1 MARNNT
7 NSNVLTRGLKYK
19 NSKNNKNNKKAKAVE
34 EVTFD
39 KSQRLEYL
47 TGFHKR
53 KLERQKNAQTFL
65 KEQARLMKIE
75 ERRKLKFEREETIQ
89 KQLKEMKEKM
99 KEIGDYKDSSDEE
112 PIYTG
117 EDDEWKGFSKPEEA
131 TVEALGS
138 DSDDDQEDYKP
149 ILKKQ
154 TIYED
159 NTEVK
164 TESIETNDNFEFL
177 AKINRV
183 DMKKNEDI
191 LNKSIKR
198 AADYADFMGMGS
210 KDDVKLIAKQPYAE
224 QASKTSKKKKK
235 FRYLTKNERKDNQYK
250 AYKNK
255 HRK

>member
-1 MARNNT
+1 MARVNT

-19 NSKNNKNNKKAKAVE
+19 NSKNKHKKNAKPVE

-53 KLERQKNAQTFL
+53 KLERQKNAQNFL
-65 KEQARLMKIE
+65 KEQARLLKIE
-75 ERRKLKFEREETIQ
+75 ERRKLKFEREETVQ

-112 PIYTG
+112 PVYTG

-131 TVEALGS
+131 TVEALESS
-138 DSDDDQEDYKP
+138 DSELDYKP
-149 ILKKQ
+149 ILKRQ

-183 DMKKNEDI
+183 DINKNEDI

-198 AADYADFMGMGS
+198 AADYANFMGMGS
-210 KDDVKLIAKQPYAE
+210 KDDVKLIAKKPYAE
-224 QASKTSKKKKK
+224 QASKNSKKKK

>member
-19 NSKNNKNNKKAKAVE
+19 NNKNKHKKNAKAVE

-39 KSQRLEYL
+39 KSERLEYL

-53 KLERQKNAQTFL
+53 KLERQKNAQVFL

-75 ERRKLKFEREETIQ
+75 ERRKLKFEREETVQ

-112 PIYTG
+112 PIYKG
-117 EDDEWKGFSKPEEA
+117 EDDEWKGFSKTEEA
-131 TVEALGS
+131 TVEPLGS
-138 DSDDDQEDYKP
+138 SSEEDYKP

-159 NTEVK
+159 NTEVN

-177 AKINRV
+177 AKVNRV

-210 KDDVKLIAKQPYAE
+210 KDDVKLIAKKSYAE
-224 QASKTSKKKKK
+224 QASKTSMKKKK